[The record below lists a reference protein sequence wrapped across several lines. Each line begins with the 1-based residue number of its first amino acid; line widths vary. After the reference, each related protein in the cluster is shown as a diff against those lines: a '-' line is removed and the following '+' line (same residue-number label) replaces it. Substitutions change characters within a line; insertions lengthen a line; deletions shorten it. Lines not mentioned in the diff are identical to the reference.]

1 MVILTVLQTKS
12 NNTQSKTPRDQNTN
26 GAPRMAKHA
35 IVKVAGSSYDECS
48 QVAMLQPLI
57 HPVTE
62 GVGPR

>member
-1 MVILTVLQTKS
+1 
-12 NNTQSKTPRDQNTN
+12 
-26 GAPRMAKHA
+26 MAKHA